1 MPFESKSEAGYTIV
15 SIDETRLDASISEPF
30 RVYLFDQ
37 IDNGSNTMM
46 VIDLSLVRFMD
57 SSGLGALV
65 AALKKM
71 GGEGSLKLAAAQPA
85 VLDLFNLTSMD
96 KLFTILPSVTEA
108 IEEK

>member
-15 SIDETRLDASISEPF
+15 SIDETRLDASISELF

-37 IDNGSNTMM
+37 IDNGSNNL
-46 VIDLSLVRFMD
+46 VVDLSLVRFMD

-71 GGEGSLKLAAAQPA
+71 GGEGKLKLAGAQPA

-96 KLFTILPSVTEA
+96 KLFTIIPSVAEA